1 MDLLDEFRLRLIALA
16 VPAGPALAAVSGG
29 LDSVVLLDLLSR
41 ALPAPQPL
49 IVAHCDHG
57 IHPDS
62 AKVAAKVAAFSAS
75 LGLRCEVGRLGLGAG
90 TSETTA
96 RAARYA
102 WLDGLRERVGA
113 MVVFTAHHADDQVET
128 ILMRALR
135 GSGPAGLAG
144 MQAVNGVVV
153 RPLLG
158 VHRSALA
165 GHARVRNLPV
175 WVDPANSDS
184 THLRSWLRCEILPRV
199 RRRLPDADARLLS
212 LGAQALRD
220 RDAWDQVLDALPG
233 LDPRAE
239 SGGIS
244 LAAATLAAL
253 EPALAARVLI
263 AAARRAG
270 LVLGPR
276 RAERVLRLA
285 GGLTSGRRIELG
297 GAWRAERAF
306 DRLALIAT
314 ASIEPAESLAIEGA
328 SGHARWGDWR
338 VSWQPEAAPDRQE
351 RAGATAWFTPG
362 ELVLRPWK
370 PGDRVSP
377 LAGVGRRPVV
387 RCLQEARVPRAS
399 RPGWPVVAAVEAVVW
414 VPGVC
419 RSDALLPLAGTAS
432 IRVDVEPG

>member
-1 MDLLDEFRLRLIALA
+1 MDLLHEFCLRLETLS
-16 VPAGPALAAVSGG
+16 VPSGPALVGVSGG

-41 ALPAPQPL
+41 AAPAPECL

-57 IHPDS
+57 IHPAS
-62 AKVAAKVAAFSAS
+62 AAVAGRVAAFSAS

-102 WLDGLRERVGA
+102 WLDELRERLGA
-113 MVVFTAHHADDQVET
+113 VVVFTAHHADDQAET

-144 MQAVNGVVV
+144 MREVHGSVV
-153 RPLLG
+153 RPLLRFS
-158 VHRSALA
+158 RSELA
-165 GHARVRNLPV
+165 GHARARSLPV

-184 THLRSWLRCEILPRV
+184 THLRSWLRCDVLPML
-199 RRRLPDADARLLS
+199 RRRLPDADARLRA

-233 LDPRAE
+233 LDPRVE
-239 SGGIS
+239 PEGIS
-244 LAAATLAAL
+244 LAAAPLASL
-253 EPALAARVLI
+253 EPGLAERVLI

-276 RAERVLRLA
+276 RVERVVRLA
-285 GGLTSGRRIELG
+285 GGLASGRRIELG
-297 GAWRAERAF
+297 GAWRAERSF
-306 DRLALIAT
+306 ERLMLIASAAT
-314 ASIEPAESLAIEGA
+314 DPGESLAIEGD
-328 SGHARWGDWR
+328 SGDERWGSWR
-338 VSWQPEAAPDRQE
+338 VSWQADAAPARQD

-362 ELVLRPWK
+362 DLLLRPWK
-370 PGDRVSP
+370 PGDRVRP
-377 LAGVGRRPVV
+377 LAGAGRRAVV

-399 RPGWPVVAAVEAVVW
+399 RPGWPVVAAVQAVVW

-419 RSDALLPLAGTAS
+419 RSDALLPLAGSAS
-432 IRVDVEPG
+432 LRVDIAPA